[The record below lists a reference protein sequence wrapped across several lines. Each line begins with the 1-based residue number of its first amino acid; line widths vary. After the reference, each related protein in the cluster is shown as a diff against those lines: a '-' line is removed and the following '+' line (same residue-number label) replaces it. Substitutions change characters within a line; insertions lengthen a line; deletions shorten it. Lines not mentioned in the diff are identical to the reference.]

1 MPNLAPGWG
10 PNGHRRRRPPLK
22 LVLLLVILPFVGG
35 LFAAPAAT
43 PVRGDDL
50 SDAVASRKD
59 LEKQIADQKA
69 QVAKLDELQAGL
81 KTDIANTSKA
91 LKSVNADL
99 AAVSAQV
106 DQMTVDIAKVQAAYD
121 GLVAQLGSLWQQL
134 QHVEAQEAAKADQLA
149 ARKALLGDRIRAAYS
164 TDQTSLLETFLSGD
178 SFADILTQMGYYLD
192 VGEQDK
198 ALALQIE
205 QDQQALAE
213 LHASVEETRTQTD
226 ALRVETAKQKEDLD
240 ARLADLKT
248 AKAQLK
254 VLRAATAR
262 TLATQKSAYA
272 KLLRNKAA
280 AAAAIATAAAAQK
293 KLQQKIDQIIA
304 ARQQAGNIPSQYN
317 GTLQWPMVGTVSQ
330 NFGCTGFSWE
340 PPLGSCAH
348 FHQGI
353 DIVAPYGTPVRA
365 SGDGT
370 VVYIGWNYADGADP
384 AWIVIIAHS
393 GSLQTW
399 YAHLQSKRPVITG
412 EVVKA
417 GDIIGYEGNTGHS
430 TGAHLHWA
438 VRFKGEFVNPRLFL

>member
-134 QHVEAQEAAKADQLA
+134 QHVEVQEAAKADQLA